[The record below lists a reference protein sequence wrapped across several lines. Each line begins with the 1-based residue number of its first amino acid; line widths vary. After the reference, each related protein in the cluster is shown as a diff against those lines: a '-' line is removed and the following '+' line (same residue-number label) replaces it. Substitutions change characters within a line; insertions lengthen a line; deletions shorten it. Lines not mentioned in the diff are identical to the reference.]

1 GVPDR
6 LARRVPFPVLESIMQ
21 IKAAVARVQ
30 GAPLSIE
37 ALDIEDPRDNE
48 ILVKVVATGVC
59 HTDLVVRDGMLPTPL
74 PVVLGHEGAGIVTKV
89 GRAISKVDVG
99 DHVVMTFNS
108 CGRCPSC
115 QDHHVSYCHEFF
127 PRNFFAA
134 RADGTSALSK
144 QGRSEER
151 RVGRVGTSRWS

>member
-1 GVPDR
+1 
-6 LARRVPFPVLESIMQ
+6 MQ

-74 PVVLGHEGAGIVTKV
+74 PVVLGHEGAG
-89 GRAISKVDVG
+89 GRG
-99 DHVVMTFNS
+99 
-108 CGRCPSC
+108 
-115 QDHHVSYCHEFF
+115 
-127 PRNFFAA
+127 
-134 RADGTSALSK
+134 
-144 QGRSEER
+144 
-151 RVGRVGTSRWS
+151 